1 MLYLLK
7 KKISR
12 KLKEFKENY
21 QHVRFY
27 NGTEEVLFLNLK
39 QNTKVRTYLNLI
51 FRLQQHYN
59 HPIVIKFSLFRY
71 FVLAKWFKELDFIY
85 FSKPLQKPKVFRLYS
100 HNRKADF
107 QISFNYK
114 KVYTSDNYVKEAVP
128 YIMHPRNYMIEEPKL
143 LEKNI
148 GILISGNFEAKIY
161 DSNLITENFN
171 ILNRWQIY
179 NQIIKHSSVLSIT
192 GNELK
197 QNLNSSSYLNKFIV
211 MKWQQG
217 AIPSEE
223 WRHYLSSSKFLFCA
237 PGMTMPMCHNVIEA
251 MSVGVVPI
259 INYQNWLNP
268 TLIDGKNALLYESEV
283 SISHIIDK
291 ALQMNDK
298 EYLVLQKNVIA
309 YYESYYK
316 DYDFEANINQTI
328 ILLNEDSKDL
338 I

>member
-51 FRLQQHYN
+51 FRLKQYYN
-59 HPIVIKFSLFRY
+59 QPIVIKFSLFRY
-71 FVLAKWFKELDFIY
+71 FVLAKWFKELNFIY
-85 FSKPLQKPKVFRLYS
+85 FSKPLQKPKVYRLFS
-100 HNRKADF
+100 HDKKADF
-107 QISFNYK
+107 KISFNYK
-114 KVYTSDNYVKEAVP
+114 KVYSSDNYIQEAVP
-128 YIMHPRNYMIEEPKL
+128 YIMHPRNYMITEPDL
-143 LEKNI
+143 LNKNI
-148 GILISGNFEAKIY
+148 GVVISGNFEAKIY
-161 DSNLITENFN
+161 DSNLITENFK

-179 NQIIKHSSVLSIT
+179 NQIIKHPSVLTIS
-192 GNELK
+192 GSELK
-197 QNLNSSSYLNKFIV
+197 QNLSSSHYLNKFVV
-211 MKWQQG
+211 MKWQEG

-223 WRHYLSSSKFLFCA
+223 WRHYLSSAKFIFCA

-268 TLIDGKNALLYESEV
+268 TLIDGKNALLYNSNE
-283 SISHIIDK
+283 SISQVIDK
-291 ALQMNDK
+291 ALNINDSQYD
-298 EYLVLQKNVIA
+298 ELQKNVKE
-309 YYESYYK
+309 YYELYYR
-316 DYDFEANINQTI
+316 DFDFEAQRFQTL
-328 ILLNEDSKDL
+328 ILLNEDIKDL